1 MSTGTLL
8 PARQRAARVRD
19 SVRWFGRCRCVVQRY
34 LYALLLFGLVAVTA
48 AAAPARFRVELSA
61 PSPLAK
67 LLQSNLD
74 IERWSKREDVTAAQF
89 EQLVRSAP
97 DQIKQIL
104 ATEGYFSPQ
113 VTVSVEA
120 AGEGQTVRF
129 TVEPGA
135 PTKVSSIDLRF
146 AGPVTQEA
154 EGPARMEQARRAF
167 GIKPGDVF
175 RQALWNEAKA
185 RVVQTLARR
194 RYAAARVDSSRVQ
207 VDPAAHAATI
217 ELQVDS
223 GPPVT
228 FGEIEIKGLKRYDRS
243 LVVNLNPIRPGD
255 PYDEDQLIKFQRRL
269 LARGNFASA
278 MVSIAR
284 DRPDVQR
291 TPVVVTVI
299 EAPSKSLELG
309 AGVSTDRGPRGQI
322 TYTDDDVFDRAWSWS
337 SELNIDHL
345 SQSVATGLQ
354 FPRQESGWRYG
365 LDGKFENEDIQ
376 NQRTTSW
383 SVTGAHA
390 YIVEERE
397 SAQAL
402 QFLVERS
409 AIELGPVDN
418 RQALFLS
425 QSWSW
430 NSFDDIIN
438 PRRGYLA
445 MLQLGGASAD
455 LLSTRSFGRVYAKIT
470 HLQPFGPRWTLGLRA
485 EAGVVLADSRDGI
498 PSAYVFRTGGDTT
511 VRGYAYESLGVAEGS
526 AIVGGRY
533 LAVGSVELTRWIT
546 QQWGAAIFYDTG
558 NAFDDR
564 HQFDPVAG
572 YGAGARWRSPLGNL
586 SLDLAYGEAIHSYRV
601 HFSAGFAFR

>member
-1 MSTGTLL
+1 M
-8 PARQRAARVRD
+8 PASRLCAA
-19 SVRWFGRCRCVVQRY
+19 QRY
-34 LYALLLFGLVAVTA
+34 LYALLLFALVAVPA
-48 AAAPARFRVELSA
+48 AAQPAHFRVELSA
-61 PSPLAK
+61 PEPLTK

-74 IERWSKREDVTAAQF
+74 IERWSKRDDVTEGQF
-89 EQLVRSAP
+89 EQLVRAAP
-97 DQIKQIL
+97 DQIRQIL

-113 VTVSVEA
+113 VTASVQA
-120 AGEGQTVRF
+120 AGEVQTVRL

-135 PTKVSSIDLRF
+135 PTRVSSIDLRF
-146 AGPVTQEA
+146 DGPVTHEP
-154 EGPARMEQARRAF
+154 EGPARTEEARRAF

-175 RQALWNEAKA
+175 RQAEWNEAKE
-185 RVVQTLARR
+185 RVVRALGRR
-194 RYAAARVDSSRVQ
+194 LYAAARVASSRVQ
-207 VDPAAHAATI
+207 VDPAAHTAAI

-228 FGEIEIKGLKRYDRS
+228 FGEIEINGLKRYDRS
-243 LVVNLNPIRPGD
+243 LVLNLNPIRTGD

-269 LARGNFASA
+269 LARDYFASA

-291 TPVVVTVI
+291 APVVVTVI

-309 AGVSTDRGPRGQI
+309 AGVSTDRGPSGQI
-322 TYTDDDVFDRAWSWS
+322 TYTDSDIFERAWRWS
-337 SELNIDHL
+337 SDLKIDRL
-345 SQSVATGLQ
+345 SQTASTGLQ
-354 FPRQESGWRYG
+354 FPRQESGWHYG

-383 SVTGAHA
+383 SATGAHA
-390 YIVEERE
+390 YTVEEHE

-409 AIELGPVDN
+409 VIELGPVDN

-425 QSWSW
+425 QTWSW
-430 NSFDDIIN
+430 NTFDDLIN

-445 MLQLGGASAD
+445 TLQVGGASAD
-455 LLSTRSFGRVYAKIT
+455 VLSTRSFGRVYAKISY
-470 HLQPFGPRWTLGLRA
+470 LQPFGPRWTLGLRA
-485 EAGVVLADSRDGI
+485 EAGAVLADSRDGI

-511 VRGYAYESLGVAEGS
+511 IRGYAYESLGVAEGS

-558 NAFDDR
+558 NAFDDL

-586 SLDLAYGEAIHSYRV
+586 SLDLAYGEATQSFRV
-601 HFSAGFAFR
+601 HFSVGFAFR